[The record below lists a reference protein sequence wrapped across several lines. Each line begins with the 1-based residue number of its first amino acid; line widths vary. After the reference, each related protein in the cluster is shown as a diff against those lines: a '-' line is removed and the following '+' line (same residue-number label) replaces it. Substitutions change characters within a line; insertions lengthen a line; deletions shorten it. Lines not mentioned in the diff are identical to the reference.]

1 MSFSSMIIW
10 FKKLGKIE
18 MKDEKMKRREIIRM
32 NRIN

>member
-18 MKDEKMKRREIIRM
+18 MKDEKMKRRELLFE
-32 NRIN
+32 